1 MPRASREVRE
11 AQVKEVRRAEDV
23 AIDWNIVTLK
33 CTAYTPVLMSGIMC
47 LCHNSKLAELE
58 VYGRLSHVASPART
72 GPAARVVVVF
82 S

>member
-47 LCHNSKLAELE
+47 LCHNSTSNLLAELE
-58 VYGRLSHVASPART
+58 VYGRLSHVVRE
-72 GPAARVVVVF
+72 
-82 S
+82 